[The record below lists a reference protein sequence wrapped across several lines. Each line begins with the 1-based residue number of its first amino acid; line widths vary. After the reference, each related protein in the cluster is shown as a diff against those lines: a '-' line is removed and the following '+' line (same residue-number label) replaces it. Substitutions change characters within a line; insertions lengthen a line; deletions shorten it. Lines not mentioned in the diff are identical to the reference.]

1 MVILEEK
8 VYMKVPYGV
17 QAEQDMVCEL
27 RRSLYRLKK
36 ATAAWYKNIRAVFA
50 ELNFI
55 QSRADPCVFLRR
67 SGQGAEGSLVTSY
80 CMLKIFW
87 SGASMIKKLIIS
99 VAS

>member
-36 ATAAWYKNIRAVFA
+36 ATAA
-50 ELNFI
+50 
-55 QSRADPCVFLRR
+55 
-67 SGQGAEGSLVTSY
+67 
-80 CMLKIFW
+80 
-87 SGASMIKKLIIS
+87 
-99 VAS
+99 